1 MGFPPPL
8 LASPPPTPPPLIS
21 QPAPR
26 ARLCGPI
33 YKFCA
38 HVAEWSGVYC
48 RGTLTVMRP
57 HVSEPFFFFFFF
69 LRFTPTLE
77 TRIWPCLHPL
87 RKSSPPR
94 CARALSSVSRGE
106 SETRNKVCVRMR
118 ADVSPVGW
126 RGNLDTYGALL
137 QHRFLFFFPSP
148 LGSSRFSVEFLSPP
162 LPLFPLR
169 QHKKKREKKSKR
181 LDPNRTTVCGSVL
194 HVCVWAEWV
203 KTA

>member
-1 MGFPPPL
+1 MTACLVRSHCRVAGSRMELCWAFFPPL
-8 LASPPPTPPPLIS
+8 LASPPPLIS

-26 ARLCGPI
+26 ARLCSPI

-57 HVSEPFFFFFFF
+57 HVSEPFF

-87 RKSSPPR
+87 RRTSPPR
-94 CARALSSVSRGE
+94 SARGLSCVLHGE

-118 ADVSPVGW
+118 ADVSPAGW
-126 RGNLDTYGALL
+126 RGGDLDTYGALL
-137 QHRFLFFFPSP
+137 QHRFLFSFSFF
-148 LGSSRFSVEFLSPP
+148 FSL
-162 LPLFPLR
+162 
-169 QHKKKREKKSKR
+169 
-181 LDPNRTTVCGSVL
+181 
-194 HVCVWAEWV
+194 
-203 KTA
+203 